1 MITGIM
7 ILNKTIKRSY
17 SNLLKFKDSIDK
29 LNLKK
34 EEEVGLKRL
43 IKNKLLS
50 LNNSLKEYFIIKLS
64 SNLEF

>member
-1 MITGIM
+1 MMLDIM

-17 SNLLKFKDSIDK
+17 SNLLKFKDNIDK
-29 LNLKK
+29 LNLRK
-34 EEEVGLKRL
+34 EEEVGLKRS
-43 IKNKLLS
+43 IKNKLVN